1 MKQTGCF
8 LRWAGWAVL
17 CFLGFSAAAA
27 DPYVGYLY
35 PSGAETGRSLR
46 LLVGGQNLGGIN
58 SGIVTGSGVT
68 VRKVTP
74 VPNFPPP
81 DGGQREY
88 LLEWIKN
95 IESGNPVRPK
105 LPEKTDTWR
114 KNEWWDKL
122 DQLDPMSLN
131 LVICDLYT
139 KRNALQSAPSIRQQ
153 LIVDID
159 IAPGAKPGARELRLW
174 GNRGVS
180 GPKLFFVDAAR
191 HIAEPEFT
199 PPNKPEPPP
208 PQVTVIP
215 SILDGQIMP
224 GETDRFK
231 LRLEENCSYSMAL
244 DGRRLLPFIGDAVP
258 GFFQPVLRLLDPDG
272 KEVAF
277 ADDEHFNPD
286 PILRVRAPK
295 SGIYT
300 LEVRD
305 NLYRGRADFVYRIQ
319 VESGTRPY
327 RLGGEPFRGLPLQM
341 AAAAEKRTISTGW
354 FQVIEGHVEPGRP
367 AVFKLSGKVGKQ
379 LVVDVAARRFGS
391 PLDGVLRLYGPNG
404 KLVAEADDTP
414 SKLNIG
420 LCLQQVD
427 PYLAVTLPMSGD
439 YRLELFDR
447 TGGGG
452 EDWQY
457 RMRIG
462 PPRPDFDAYTT
473 QSMLNLPPGGTGTIK
488 LYIVRHDGFKGEIRF
503 RAEGAE
509 LVGDRTA
516 AADATEIELQL
527 KNTGAAVKPFS
538 PGLVRLI
545 GETVIDG
552 KKFEKEVV
560 PCDEYMQAF
569 AYTHLLPAEELRVG
583 TLGWG
588 GRNNRRERKK

>member
-1 MKQTGCF
+1 MKHLLCV
-8 LRWAGWAVL
+8 LRRAGFAAL
-17 CFLGFSAAAA
+17 CVFGFVASAA

-35 PSGAETGRSLR
+35 PSGAETGRSVR
-46 LLVGGQNLGGIN
+46 LLVGGQNLGGIH
-58 SGIVTGSGVT
+58 SGVVTGTGVT

-81 DGGQREY
+81 DGKQRGY

-122 DQLDPMSLN
+122 DKLDPMSLN
-131 LVICDLYT
+131 LVIRDLHT
-139 KRNALQSAPSIRQQ
+139 KRNALQSAPSIRQL
-153 LIVDID
+153 LIVDLD
-159 IAPGAKPGARELRLW
+159 IGPGAKPGVRELRLW

-191 HIAEPEFT
+191 HISEPEFA
-199 PPNKPEPPP
+199 PPGKLSPPP
-208 PQVTVIP
+208 RVTVIP
-215 SILDGQIMP
+215 SVLDGQIMP

-231 LRLEENCSYSMAL
+231 LRLEENCSYTMSL

-258 GFFQPVLRLLDPDG
+258 GFFQPVLRLLGPDG

-286 PILRVRAPK
+286 PVLRVRAPK
-295 SGIYT
+295 SGEYT

-305 NLYRGRADFVYRIQ
+305 NLYRGRADFVYRVQ

-354 FQVIEGHVEPGRP
+354 FQVIEGNVEPGRP
-367 AVFKLSGKVGKQ
+367 AVFKLSGKAGKP
-379 LVVDVAARRFGS
+379 LVIDVAARRFGS
-391 PLDGVLRLYGPNG
+391 PLDGVLRLYGPDG

-427 PYLAVTLPMSGD
+427 PYLAVTLPANGD

-452 EDWQY
+452 GDWQY

-462 PPRPDFDAYTT
+462 PPQPDFEAYTT
-473 QSMLNLPPGGTGTIK
+473 QSMLNLPPGGTGTLK
-488 LYIVRHDGFKGEIRF
+488 LYIVRRDGFKGEIRF

-527 KNTGAAVKPFS
+527 KN
-538 PGLVRLI
+538 PGTWAKSLPPEVIHLF
-545 GETVIDG
+545 GETVIAGG
-552 KKFEKEVV
+552 KLEKAVI

-569 AYTHLLPAEELRVG
+569 AYTHLLPAEELR
-583 TLGWG
+583 LGSF
-588 GRNNRRERKK
+588 GRGDGNNRKGRKK

>member
-1 MKQTGCF
+1 MRYVFGF
-8 LRWAGWAVL
+8 AL
-17 CFLGFSAAAA
+17 CLLGFAAAAA
-27 DPYVGYLY
+27 DPYIGYLY
-35 PSGAETGRSLR
+35 PSGAETGRSVR
-46 LLVGGQNLGGIN
+46 LLVGGQNLGGIH
-58 SGIVTGSGVT
+58 SGVVTGAGVT

-81 DGGQREY
+81 DGDQRKY

-105 LPEKTDTWR
+105 LPDKTDTWR

-122 DQLDPMSLN
+122 DKLDPMSLN
-131 LVICDLYT
+131 LVVCDLHT

-153 LIVDID
+153 LIVDLD
-159 IAPGAKPGARELRLW
+159 IGPGAKPGVRELRLW

-180 GPKLFFVDAAR
+180 GPKLFFIDATR
-191 HIAEPEFT
+191 HLAEPEFT
-199 PPNKPEPPP
+199 APDKPVPPP
-208 PQVTVIP
+208 PRATVIP
-215 SILDGQIMP
+215 CILDGQIMP

-231 LRLEENCSYSMAL
+231 LRLEENNSYAMSL

-258 GFFQPVLRLLDPDG
+258 GFFQPVLRLLGPDG
-272 KEVAF
+272 EEVAF

-286 PILRVRAPK
+286 PVLRVRAPK
-295 SGIYT
+295 SGEYT

-305 NLYRGRADFVYRIQ
+305 NLYRGRADFVYRIL
-319 VESGTRPY
+319 VEPGARPY

-341 AAAAEKRTISTGW
+341 AAAAERRTISTGW
-354 FQVIEGHVEPGRP
+354 FQVIEGNVEPGRP
-367 AVFKLSGKVGKQ
+367 AVFKLSGKAGKP

-414 SKLNIG
+414 SPLNIG

-427 PYLAVTLPMSGD
+427 PYLAVTLPASGD

-452 EDWQY
+452 ADWQY

-462 PPRPDFDAYTT
+462 PPRPDFEAYTT
-473 QSMLNLPPGGTGTIK
+473 VSMLSLPPGGVGKIK
-488 LYIVRHDGFKGEIRF
+488 LHIVRLDGFQGEIRF

-516 AADATEIELQL
+516 AAGATEIELQL
-527 KNTGAAVKPFS
+527 KNTATWAKALP
-538 PGLVRLI
+538 PGVVRLF
-545 GETVIDG
+545 GETVMDG
-552 KKFEKEVV
+552 KKLEKEVI

-569 AYTHLLPAEELRVG
+569 AYTHLLPAEEFRLG
-583 TLGWG
+583 TLRGAPPEKG
-588 GRNNRRERKK
+588 SRKKK